1 MIRSAFAPILAA
13 KASVRGSFLGST
25 CRARAVQA
33 SHRHSFQQRR
43 TAILRATQD
52 APPAALNVTPL
63 SSGDSG
69 GDDDDVA
76 KPPTMAK
83 DIAWTVAWV
92 AVAAATAGGFGYF
105 EGSQRAL
112 EFVAGYLIEYSLSVD
127 NLFVFLLIFNNFKVP
142 RKSQERV
149 LNYGIISAFV
159 LRGAMILVGAE
170 LTRRFKF
177 VTLGFAG
184 LLLFSGAKLFL
195 EDEDEDGDL
204 EDDAIVKLSRKL
216 LPFSGQYDGENFFT
230 RENGK
235 KLATPLMLVLLCIEL
250 SDVVFALDSVPAVLG
265 ISTDTKVVYLS
276 NILAIVGLRN
286 LYFILASA
294 LGDLRFLR
302 PALGV
307 LLTFVGGKMGAETL
321 LEVDIGIVPSL
332 GVIAS
337 VLGGGIGLSLA
348 FPEPKED
355 AN

>member
-1 MIRSAFAPILAA
+1 M
-13 KASVRGSFLGST
+13 ST
-25 CRARAVQA
+25 
-33 SHRHSFQQRR
+33 S
-43 TAILRATQD
+43 
-52 APPAALNVTPL
+52 N
-63 SSGDSG
+63 
-69 GDDDDVA
+69 DVA
-76 KPPTMAK
+76 WTL
-83 DIAWTVAWV
+83 AWIG
-92 AVAAATAGGFGYF
+92 VAAATAGGFGYF
-105 EGSQRAL
+105 EGSERAL

-149 LNYGIISAFV
+149 LNYGIFSAFL

-177 VTLGFAG
+177 VTVGFAG

-195 EDEDEDGDL
+195 EEEDDDGDL
-204 EDDAIVKLSRKL
+204 ANDPIVKFCSKL
-216 LPFSGQYDGENFFT
+216 LPFSDKYDGNNFFSM
-230 RENGK
+230 ENGK
-235 KLATPLMLVLLCIEL
+235 KLATPLLLVLLCIEL

-286 LYFILASA
+286 LYFILAGA

-307 LLTFVGGKMGAETL
+307 LLTFVGGKMGVETL
-321 LEVDIGIVPSL
+321 LDVDVGILPSL

-348 FPEPKED
+348 FPEAEEKGV
-355 AN
+355 